1 MGIVL
6 QGHLASTA
14 EAALDAFYRT
24 TLEALGQ
31 WGDEY
36 FVSHPEPSLADARS
50 TKS

>member
-14 EAALDAFYRT
+14 KAALDAFHQT

-31 WGDEY
+31 WGDGF
-36 FVSHPEPSLADARS
+36 FVSHLELSLA
-50 TKS
+50 